1 MQKYKIE
8 VKKKKKL
15 KPKQIKYNR
24 KETPFLVK
32 HKMVA
37 EL

>member
-1 MQKYKIE
+1 MQKYKMK
-8 VKKKKKL
+8 VKKIKS
-15 KPKQIKYNR
+15 KQIKYNR

>member
-1 MQKYKIE
+1 MQKYKMK
-8 VKKKKKL
+8 VKKI

-37 EL
+37 KL